1 MMTSK
6 ENIQKLLDSYM
17 AAETT
22 REEEKFLSDFF
33 LYHKDIPT
41 EWQKYSIMFR
51 GLRQIEPVTQVSHK
65 MTILKWSAVAA
76 VVVLIIG
83 TGLFFIHEEQREEPT
98 QILTSLPNEPS
109 THINEPL
116 PHEPIIETPEHNKQA
131 SLSSTRKRRIKKSVE
146 PQICAEEHEE
156 AKRTTIRLS
165 TRSLSRH
172 RDLMRQNI
180 QTTFENTSVFTSQPP
195 VEL

>member
-1 MMTSK
+1 MTSK

-22 REEEKFLSDFF
+22 REEEKLLSDFF
-33 LYHKDIPT
+33 IYHKDIPA

-65 MTILKWSAVAA
+65 MTMLKWSAVAA
-76 VVVLIIG
+76 VVVLVIG
-83 TGLFFIHEEQREEPT
+83 TGLFFVHEEKREEPT
-98 QILTSLPNEPS
+98 QILTSIPNKPS
-109 THINEPL
+109 PHFNEPL
-116 PHEPIIETPEHNKQA
+116 PHEPITETLEQNKQV
-131 SLSSTRKRRIKKSVE
+131 SLSSTRKRRIRKSVK
-146 PQICAEEHEE
+146 PQICAEEHVEVN
-156 AKRTTIRLS
+156 KTTIRLS

-180 QTTFENTSVFTSQPP
+180 QATFENTSVFTSQNP